1 MSIVFTPKI
10 AFNFASGR
18 VEAVREKKVKPIK
31 YWSNIELSKL
41 CDLRA
46 LGLSYSDC
54 SKLLSRTKASC
65 QSAVDERSL
74 YIRIMRAREKLIE
87 NVINPLEDNENG

>member
-10 AFNFASGR
+10 AFNFGSGR
-18 VEAVREKKVKPIK
+18 VQPVKDKKPKPMQ
-31 YWSNIELSKL
+31 YWSNVELGKL

-54 SKLLSRTKASC
+54 AKMLERSVSSC

-87 NVINPLEDNENG
+87 NVINPKESEDV

>member
-10 AFNFASGR
+10 AFNFGSGR
-18 VEAVREKKVKPIK
+18 VEPVRKKKAQPLK
-31 YWSNIELSKL
+31 YWSNVELGKL

-46 LGLSYSDC
+46 LGLSYRDC
-54 SKLLSRTKASC
+54 SEMLKRSVSSC

-87 NVINPLEDNENG
+87 NVVNPKGSEDD

>member
-10 AFNFASGR
+10 AFNFSSGR
-18 VEAVREKKVKPIK
+18 VEQVRKKKAQPLK
-31 YWSNIELSKL
+31 YWSNVELGKL

-46 LGLSYSDC
+46 LGLSYRDC
-54 SKLLSRTKASC
+54 SEMLKRSVSSC

-87 NVINPLEDNENG
+87 NVVNPKESENE

>member
-10 AFNFASGR
+10 AFNFSSGR
-18 VEAVREKKVKPIK
+18 VEQVRKKKAQPLK
-31 YWSNIELSKL
+31 YWSNVELGKL

-46 LGLSYSDC
+46 LGLSYRDC
-54 SKLLSRTKASC
+54 SEMLKRSVSSC

-87 NVINPLEDNENG
+87 NVVNPKGSEDD